1 MYINLVFLLVS
12 FLASVVGAICG
23 IGGGVIIKPS
33 LDATGV
39 LGVST
44 ISFLSS
50 CTVLSMTIISVYRL
64 FKKKDVVIDLKIST
78 PLAIGGAVGGMVGK
92 YLFQYAIS
100 LLPNEDKVGAIQAAL
115 LIFITLG
122 TLTYIINSKKI
133 KTLHV
138 INIFI
143 CGMIGL
149 GLGIMSS
156 FLGIG
161 GGPINLVVL
170 YYFFSMSTKQ
180 AAANSLYIILFS
192 QVTSFTSTQISGSTP
207 EFEWLALILMVFGGV
222 TGGIVGGK
230 LNKKISNKGVE
241 KLFIGLM
248 IVIILI
254 NVYNFSRFM
263 D

>member
-1 MYINLVFLLVS
+1 MFINLVFLLVS

-50 CTVLSMTIISVYRL
+50 CTVLSMTVISVYRL
-64 FKKKDVVIDLKIST
+64 FKKKDVVIDVKIST
-78 PLAIGGAVGGMVGK
+78 PLAIGGAVGGIVGK

-100 LLPNEDKVGAIQAAL
+100 LLPNENKVGAIQAAL
-115 LIFITLG
+115 LVFITLG
-122 TLTYIINSKKI
+122 TLIYTINSKKI
-133 KTLHV
+133 KTYHV
-138 INIFI
+138 TNLFL

-170 YYFFSMSTKQ
+170 YYFFSMTTKQ
-180 AAANSLYIILFS
+180 AAANSLYVILFS
-192 QVTSFTSTQISGSTP
+192 QATSFSSTLISGNIP
-207 EFEWLALILMVFGGV
+207 EFEWFVLILMVFGGV
-222 TGGIVGGK
+222 SGGIVGGK
-230 LNKKISNKGVE
+230 VNKRISNEGVE
-241 KLFIGLM
+241 KLFTGLM
-248 IVIILI
+248 LVIILI
-254 NVYNFSRFM
+254 NVYNYIRFM
-263 D
+263 G